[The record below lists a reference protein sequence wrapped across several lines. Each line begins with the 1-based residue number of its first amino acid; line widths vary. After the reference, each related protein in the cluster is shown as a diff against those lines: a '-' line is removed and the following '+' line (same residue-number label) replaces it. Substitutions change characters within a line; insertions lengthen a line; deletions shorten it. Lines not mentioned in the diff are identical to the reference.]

1 MATKIK
7 RCLYVGLGGTG
18 MNALLHTK
26 KMFVDTYGEVP
37 PMIGFLGIDTDSGAY
52 KKSLKSV
59 TGEDIVLLPNEQL
72 PILVR
77 DARPIYDVNKEYF
90 SWIPEQNLFAL
101 TSMMLGAGQVRT
113 NGRFAFTTNYVGVA
127 QKVSSIINDITNAR
141 IMNNEKYELLNA
153 NTEIHMVFSICGGT
167 GCGTFLNMAY
177 LLRKV
182 APSCKLTGY
191 AVLPDVFKS
200 MMNSGVAKVASN
212 AYGAI
217 MDLDYL
223 MHMGLGSAPVTL
235 EYIKDSYDIRER
247 PFNSVVF
254 IDNKNENLDAYT
266 HIDELTEMISLAL
279 VTSAGELSSAAAS
292 VSDNLEKNI
301 TEGSMDIENK
311 KAWAAGMG
319 VCEILYRGSEISH
332 IYAIKAAKNF
342 IERMFNSCDDT
353 DVIVNAWIDSA
364 EVNIRENNNNDH
376 VIDFICDKY
385 PKYELTSINDCANP
399 MPEVEQNLAM
409 NRISDEKV
417 TEKVNELTMR
427 VRRELR
433 KLLVSHINK
442 ECGISTVENIIAG
455 ITAQVDIF
463 LGEMHQEKEGFI
475 EQEPRYRTAVETAV
489 SDLQTYDRKLP
500 IFKTKK
506 KSDDLTNDVIEAV
519 RQLNICRIETTRRSA
534 AITVFNNIMAMLLE
548 ARTKVGTIRKT
559 FEGIST
565 ALTTELSKL
574 QNSIGKISQTFQID
588 LAQDAALKI
597 KVEPSEIQIADF
609 VRGLGNDDKIYGFTE
624 YTTDEVCKMI
634 LDYTSRLHTAKVLRE
649 TTIDNVIDKLDEN
662 DFVRMVELAIK
673 KSMPLFRY
681 DYRGYTPKEH
691 PHDAFYIGVP
701 DKVNNRLF
709 KEGFFKS
716 KVKGNSDVD
725 FASIGMQDRIIIY
738 RQLGVV
744 PAYAIASIN
753 NYKREY
759 EDSNVSS
766 HFDDNLLRRME
777 RDEFTLTPKRNSDD
791 DLLDLW
797 VKGFIFGLVRNN
809 DGMYEFKSQ
818 EHGDALDDFW
828 VELGKYRDD
837 AFDQFRRHKTSVR
850 KEFNEYLDN
859 LAESKGADAI
869 RAIISD
875 VKSAY
880 LDKYSQ
886 INMTKEQIKAKG
898 YEKIK
903 ELITQELTFVQKN
916 L

>member
-26 KMFVDTYGEVP
+26 KMFIDTYGEVP

-52 KKSLKSV
+52 KKTLKSV
-59 TGEDIVLLPNEQL
+59 TGDDIALLPNEQL

-77 DARPIYDVNKEYF
+77 DARLIYDVNKEYF
-90 SWIPEQNLFAL
+90 SWIPEQNLYAL
-101 TSMMLGAGQVRT
+101 DSMTLGAGQVRT
-113 NGRFAFTTNYVGVA
+113 NGRFAFTTNYVSVA
-127 QKVSSIINDITNAR
+127 QKVGSIINYITNAR

-177 LLRKV
+177 LLREV
-182 APSCKLTGY
+182 APQCKLTGY

-200 MMNSGVAKVASN
+200 MMKSGVAKVAPN

-223 MHMGLGSAPVTL
+223 MHMGLGSSPVSL
-235 EYIKDSYDIRER
+235 AYIKESYDIRER

-254 IDNKNENLDAYT
+254 IDNKNDNLDTYT

-319 VCEILYRGSEISH
+319 VCEILYRGAEISH
-332 IYAIKAAKNF
+332 IYAIKAAKNL
-342 IERMFNSCDDT
+342 IERMFNSCADT
-353 DVIVNAWIDSA
+353 DAIVNAWIDSA

-376 VIDFICDKY
+376 VIDFIADKY
-385 PKYELTSINDCANP
+385 PQYDLTTINDCANP

-409 NRISDEKV
+409 NKIQDDIV
-417 TEKVNELTMR
+417 TTKVNELTTR

-433 KLLVSHINK
+433 KLLINHINE
-442 ECGISTVENIIAG
+442 ECGLSTAENIING
-455 ITAQVDIF
+455 IVAQINIY
-463 LGEMHQEKEGFI
+463 LGEMQNEKAELVRK
-475 EQEPRYRTAVETAV
+475 EPLCKTSVETAV
-489 SDLQTYDRKLP
+489 SDLQTHDGKFFKRKN
-500 IFKTKK
+500 KQ
-506 KSDDLTNDVIEAV
+506 DDLINDLAEAV
-519 RQLNICRIETTRRSA
+519 RQLNICRREITRRSA
-534 AITVFNNIMAMLLE
+534 AITVFNNIMSMLLE
-548 ARTKVGTIRKT
+548 AHNKVNSISKT
-559 FEGIST
+559 LKGILPV
-565 ALTTELSKL
+565 LTTELGKL
-574 QNSIGKISQTFQID
+574 QNNIGKVSQTFQID
-588 LAQDAALKI
+588 LAQDAAMKI
-597 KVEPSEIQIADF
+597 RVEPNDVLISDF
-609 VRGLGNDDKIYGFTE
+609 VKGLTTSDKIYGFTE
-624 YTTDEVCKMI
+624 YSTDEIYKMI
-634 LDYTSRLHTAKVLRE
+634 MDYTSNLHTAKVMRG

-662 DFVRMVELAIK
+662 DFERMVELAIK

-681 DYRGYTPKEH
+681 DYRGYAPKEQ

-701 DKVNNRLF
+701 NKVNNRLF
-709 KEGFFKS
+709 KDEFFKC

-725 FASIGMQDRIIIY
+725 FASIGMNDRIIIY

-753 NYKREY
+753 NYRREY
-759 EDSNVSS
+759 EDCNVSP

-777 RDEFTLTPKRNSDD
+777 REEFSLMPKRNSDD

-797 VKGFIFGLVRNN
+797 VKGFIFGLIRNN
-809 DGMYEFKSQ
+809 GGTYEFKSQ

-837 AFDQFRRHKTSVR
+837 AFDQFRRYKTSVR
-850 KEFNEYLDN
+850 KEFVEHLDN
-859 LAESKGADAI
+859 LEKSKGKD
-869 RAIISD
+869 IIQGIIND
-875 VKSAY
+875 VKASY

-886 INMTKEQIKAKG
+886 ILMTKEQIKSKG
-898 YEKIK
+898 YEKIRD
-903 ELITQELTFVQKN
+903 LITQELNLVQKN